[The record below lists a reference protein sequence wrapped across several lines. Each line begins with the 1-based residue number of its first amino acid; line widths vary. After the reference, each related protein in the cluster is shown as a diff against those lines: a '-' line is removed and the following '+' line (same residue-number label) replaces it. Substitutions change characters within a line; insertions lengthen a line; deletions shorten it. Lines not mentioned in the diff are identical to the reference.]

1 MTRYLLNSPVLTDWG
16 RWRFEGPLS
25 LEAARGFL
33 QPGFESAIGH
43 AGTAEFLSDVLGID
57 VPVHRRT
64 IHMAIGDVALVF
76 RVIERSAEGVILD
89 AAALSRSRWAFGL
102 LVREA

>member
-16 RWRFEGPLS
+16 RWRFDGPVS
-25 LEAARGFL
+25 PDAAREFL
-33 QPGFESAIGH
+33 APGFESAVGH
-43 AGTAEFLSDVLGID
+43 AGTAEFLSGLLGID

-64 IHMAIGDVALVF
+64 VRMGPGDAALVF
-76 RVIERSAEGVILD
+76 RVIERSAEGAILD
-89 AAALSRSRWAFGL
+89 AEALSRSRWAFGL